1 MTLTGRSAN
10 AVPLG
15 LDVFMMVRSDIISN
29 NGLKPSTLNR
39 WRYEQRLA
47 AIGSAG

>member
-29 NGLKPSTLNR
+29 NGLKPSTR